1 MQNSQP
7 GHDVPGPFPEP
18 PVGALSGL
26 RWWPFIVLAAAGVVV
41 LYTGGRGAPSTG
53 ALTKVW
59 LLTLAMMLAVVGFL
73 EWAAVMSE
81 SRQRL
86 AAGFDASPEAARVV
100 LDATAGL
107 TRVISLAIAIYM
119 ALLVVPPTWLPGLGT
134 GRMLGLGMIVIVA
147 AIVWAVWSLKATHSY
162 LHRND
167 QLAGLE
173 GWNGV
178 IYSNPKDPRL
188 WVPKL
193 SGLGATLNFA
203 HTQSWV
209 ILGAILVVPIGG
221 VILALISAIC
231 RWGSR

>member
-1 MQNSQP
+1 MQTLQSGRDAP
-7 GHDVPGPFPEP
+7 SP
-18 PVGALSGL
+18 PVGALRQL
-26 RWWPFIVLAAAGVVV
+26 RWWPLIVLIAAGIIV
-41 LYTGGRGAPSTG
+41 LITGGRGAPMTG

-59 LLTLAMMLAVVGFL
+59 ALTLALMLAVVAFL
-73 EWAAVMSE
+73 EWAAVMCE

-86 AAGFDASPEAARVV
+86 AAGFDASPEAARVI

-107 TRVISLAIAIYM
+107 TRVVNLAIALYV
-119 ALLVVPPTWLPGLGT
+119 ALLVTPPTWLPGFGT
-134 GRMLGLGMIVIVA
+134 ASTLALGMVAIVG
-147 AIVWAVWSLKATHSY
+147 AIVWAVKSVHRY
-162 LHRND
+162 LHRID

-173 GWNGV
+173 GWNGFT
-178 IYSNPKDPRL
+178 YNNAKDPRI

-203 HTQSWV
+203 HAQSWV

-221 VILALISAIC
+221 VILALISGIC

>member
-1 MQNSQP
+1 MTVPLQP
-7 GHDVPGPFPEP
+7 GREVPGP
-18 PVGALSGL
+18 PVGALRQI
-26 RWWPFIVLAAAGVVV
+26 RWWPFIVLFGAGLIVFV
-41 LYTGGRGAPSTG
+41 TGGRGAAMTG

-59 LLTLAMMLAVVGFL
+59 ALTLATMLAVVAFL
-73 EWAAVMSE
+73 EWAAAMCE

-86 AAGFDASPEAARVV
+86 AAGFDASPEAARVI

-119 ALLVVPPTWLPGLGT
+119 ALLVTPPSWLPGLGA
-134 GRMLGLGMIVIVA
+134 GRTLGLGIVVIVG
-147 AIVWAVWSLKATHSY
+147 AIVWAVWALKAVHRY
-162 LHRND
+162 LHRTG

-178 IYSNPKDPRL
+178 VYSNPKDPRL

-203 HTQSWV
+203 HAQSWL
-209 ILGAILVVPIGG
+209 ILGAILAAPIGG
-221 VILALISAIC
+221 VILALIASIC

>member
-1 MQNSQP
+1 MQNSP
-7 GHDVPGPFPEP
+7 AGRDVPGP

-26 RWWPFIVLAAAGVVV
+26 RWWPFIVLAAAALVV
-41 LYTGGRGAPSTG
+41 LYTGGRGAPLTN

-59 LLTLAMMLAVVGFL
+59 LLTLAMMLAAAAFL
-73 EWAAVMSE
+73 EWAAVMCQ

-86 AAGFDASPEAARVV
+86 AAGFDASPEAARVI

-107 TRVISLAIAIYM
+107 TRVVSLAIAVYI
-119 ALLVVPPTWLPGLGT
+119 ALLVMPPSWLPGLGT
-134 GRMLGLGMIVIVA
+134 GRTLGLGMVAIVG
-147 AIVWAVWSLKATHSY
+147 AIVWAVWALKSVHRY
-162 LHRND
+162 LHRTD

-178 IYSNPKDPRL
+178 IYSNPNDPRL

-203 HTQSWV
+203 HTNSWL
-209 ILGAILVVPIGG
+209 ILGAILVLPIGG
-221 VILALISAIC
+221 VILALISGMC

>member
-1 MQNSQP
+1 MQKSP
-7 GHDVPGPFPEP
+7 SGRDVPAP

-26 RWWPFIVLAAAGVVV
+26 RWWPFIVLAAAALVV
-41 LYTGGRGAPSTG
+41 LYTGGRGAPPTN

-59 LLTLAMMLAVVGFL
+59 LLTLAMMLAVAAFL
-73 EWAAVMSE
+73 EWAAVMCQ

-86 AAGFDASPEAARVV
+86 AAGFDASPEAARVI

-107 TRVISLAIAIYM
+107 TRVVSLAIAVYI
-119 ALLVVPPTWLPGLGT
+119 ALLVMPPSWLPGLGT
-134 GRMLGLGMIVIVA
+134 GRTLGLGMVAIVG
-147 AIVWAVWSLKATHSY
+147 AIVWAVWALKSVHRY
-162 LHRND
+162 LHRTD

-178 IYSNPKDPRL
+178 IYSNPNDPRL

-203 HTQSWV
+203 HTNSWL
-209 ILGAILVVPIGG
+209 ILGAILVLPIGG
-221 VILALISAIC
+221 VILALISGMC